1 MTIVGEAGLFRA
13 ALGGMFM
20 PVFKYIA
27 VTGDGDQVK
36 GTVEGV
42 SLISVEND
50 LLRQNLDVQRIKEKR
65 SFSEIQVSPERVPRT
80 EVMHFSR
87 QVAAFVRTGIPIID
101 AGLTKGRVQQAESRL
116 RQAELGAE
124 QKALDIEGEV
134 RDAWVAWEEGSMIL
148 DSSHK
153 VVEQAEEALRLARA
167 SFEAGA
173 ATQLDVLQSQLEL
186 TRARL
191 EEATALHTYHTA
203 LAGLRRAMG
212 DIIDAKP

>member
-1 MTIVGEAGLFRA
+1 
-13 ALGGMFM
+13 
-20 PVFKYIA
+20 
-27 VTGDGDQVK
+27 
-36 GTVEGV
+36 
-42 SLISVEND
+42 
-50 LLRQNLDVQRIKEKR
+50 
-65 SFSEIQVSPERVPRT
+65 
-80 EVMHFSR
+80 
-87 QVAAFVRTGIPIID
+87 
-101 AGLTKGRVQQAESRL
+101 
-116 RQAELGAE
+116 
-124 QKALDIEGEV
+124 IEGEV
-134 RDAWVAWEEGSMIL
+134 RDAWVAWEEGSTIL